1 MHCCESLR
9 NSSRET
15 GKIDYEKASVLSLIL
30 STFYCKDL
38 ILEAICYPCFFYE
51 GLKLG
56 MFSVSVG

>member
-1 MHCCESLR
+1 MHCESLR
-9 NSSRET
+9 NSSREM

-30 STFYCKDL
+30 STFYCKDV
-38 ILEAICYPCFFYE
+38 ILEAIYPCFFYE